1 MTERA
6 GTQKTKQRLTVL
18 QMLPELKEGGVECE
32 TVEMAAHL
40 VQRGHNSIVATQGG
54 RMVATLEAEGSTHI
68 LYRHLGEKSPRC
80 LGHIP
85 ALRRLLL
92 ERRVNVLHL
101 RSRVPAWVGYL
112 TWLSLPKP
120 LRPCIVTTFH
130 GFYSVNAFS
139 AIMTKGQKTIAVSET
154 IKDHILENYQIPERR
169 VEVIYSGFDDHLFNP
184 DLVSTERIEAILSGW
199 QLPLP
204 DVPIIFFPGRITRLK
219 GHILFIRSLAMIKD
233 HGWIAVCAGD
243 VNENPNLAAELKEM
257 ITTFGLGDRIL
268 FPGYCTD
275 MPAALMTAHLV
286 VVPSIKPES
295 FGRTAVE
302 AQAMGKP
309 VIASAHGGSLETV
322 VDRRTGLLVKPNDAN
337 EMAKALKLLLSDPK
351 LAVRLGQAG
360 QLRVREKFVARQMF
374 DKTLRLY
381 TDLKAETHPYL
392 LRETRHS

>member
-6 GTQKTKQRLTVL
+6 DVQKAEQHLTVV
-18 QMLPELKEGGVECE
+18 QMLPELEEGGVECE

-40 VQRGHNSIVATQGG
+40 VRKGHNSIVVTQGG
-54 RMVATLEAEGSTHI
+54 RMVATLEAQGSTHI
-68 LYRHLGEKSPRC
+68 LYRHVGEKSPRC

-85 ALRRLLL
+85 KLRRLLI
-92 ERRVNVLHL
+92 EKRVDVLHL

-112 TWLSLPKP
+112 AWLSLPRP
-120 LRPCIVTTFH
+120 LRPCLVTTFH

-139 AIMTKGQKTIAVSET
+139 AVMTKGQKTIAVSET
-154 IKDHILENYQIPERR
+154 IKDHILENYPVPEAR
-169 VEVIYSGFDDHLFNP
+169 VEVIYGGFDDRLFDP
-184 DLVSTERIEAILSGW
+184 VVVSAERIEAVRSGW
-199 QLPLP
+199 RLPRP
-204 DVPIIFFPGRITRLK
+204 DVPVIFFPGRITRLK
-219 GHILFIRSLAMIKD
+219 GHALFFRSLAMIKD
-233 HGWIAVCAGD
+233 HIWLAVCAGD

-257 ITTFGLGDRIL
+257 ITTCGLGDRIL

-286 VVPSIKPES
+286 VLPSIKPES

-322 VDRRTGLLVKPNDAN
+322 VDRKTGLLVSPDDAN
-337 EMAKALKLLLSDPK
+337 ELAEALILLLSDPM
-351 LAVRLGQAG
+351 LAARLGRAG

-381 TDLKAETHPYL
+381 TDLKRETHPYL
-392 LRETRHS
+392 VRETRPT